1 MEANGLLWHEFDKN
15 ETSRLGML
23 SAMRIA
29 NLSRSVIFWVREN
42 ASYGQ
47 RQRLEKRKFAIQAAL
62 RRVNRETSF
71 FYESGSSLCIFLIGS

>member
-29 NLSRSVIFWVREN
+29 NLSRFIIFWVREN

-62 RRVNRETSF
+62 RRVNREMSF
-71 FYESGSSLCIFLIGS
+71 LTRMGPAFASS